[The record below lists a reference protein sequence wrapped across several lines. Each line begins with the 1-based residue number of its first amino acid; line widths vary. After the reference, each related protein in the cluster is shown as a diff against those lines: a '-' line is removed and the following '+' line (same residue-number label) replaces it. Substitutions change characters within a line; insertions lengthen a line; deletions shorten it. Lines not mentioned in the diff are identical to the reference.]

1 MGDDRLRSSE
11 RRWRETGSPE
21 DGRVLLVELE
31 PAGAPAAR
39 VLRARVQIGDLTEG
53 RLRLAALLGDAA
65 ALEVLGEAAPR
76 GALRES
82 AIAWVS
88 ELGTW
93 GPEPWP
99 RVALAVARLLEA
111 EFGGE
116 SPPAPYLTR
125 ACAAVEALL
134 HDPRALRVSE
144 VVRMHELIGPE
155 VAQHSRRVD
164 VSRLRDRGRW
174 WATFAARHVVEV
186 AMALVERRALEA
198 TRPPARGA
206 AGRAVDALM
215 CAELA
220 RHHDAVLEV
229 HTSGAEDDAQQ
240 AAHARLRAAIRDALV
255 PWALGR
261 PPLAETG

>member
-1 MGDDRLRSSE
+1 MGDERLRISE
-11 RRWRETGSPE
+11 RRWRETGAPE
-21 DGRVLLVELE
+21 DARVLLVELE
-31 PAGAPAAR
+31 RAGAPAAR
-39 VLRARVQIGDLTEG
+39 VLRARLQVGDLSEG

-65 ALEVLGEAAPR
+65 ALEALGEAPPR

-82 AIAWVS
+82 VIAWVA

-99 RVALAVARLLEA
+99 RVALAVGRLLEA
-111 EFGGE
+111 EFRGE
-116 SPPAPYLTR
+116 SPPAPYLAE
-125 ACAAVEALL
+125 ACEAVEAFMN
-134 HDPRALRVSE
+134 DPRAMRVSE

-155 VAQHSRRVD
+155 VAQHTRRVD

-174 WATFAARHVVEV
+174 WATFAARNIVEV
-186 AMALVERRALEA
+186 ALALAEGRSLEA
-198 TRPPARGA
+198 TRPAARGA

-220 RHHDAVLEV
+220 RDHDAVLEV

-240 AAHARLRAAIRDALV
+240 AAHERLRAAIRDALL
-255 PWALGR
+255 PWVLRA
-261 PPLAETG
+261 